1 MFTNILIKNMKII
14 KINHFFFLFTFLIII
29 SCKKDDEST
38 PLIDEAKSENLKP
51 LGASA
56 ADLLSQ
62 NTYSSLTLE
71 LAFTI
76 GFRPSQEAIDDFKS
90 FLESRINKPGGI
102 VFVETEIITPFVE
115 SQTIDDIRKIEDE
128 QRIHYTVADD
138 IAIFIYFSHAKASTD
153 SKISVT
159 LGTAY
164 RNTSVVIYQQTIREV
179 SISQNSDL
187 YVLEETTLQHEI
199 GHLFG
204 LVNIQEDDIHSEHE
218 DLAHRKHCK
227 VEDCLMYFETN
238 LPGSF
243 RNRINVPSLD
253 SLCMED
259 LQAKGGK

>member
-1 MFTNILIKNMKII
+1 
-14 KINHFFFLFTFLIII
+14 
-29 SCKKDDEST
+29 
-38 PLIDEAKSENLKP
+38 
-51 LGASA
+51 
-56 ADLLSQ
+56 
-62 NTYSSLTLE
+62 
-71 LAFTI
+71 
-76 GFRPSQEAIDDFKS
+76 
-90 FLESRINKPGGI
+90 
-102 VFVETEIITPFVE
+102 VETEIITPYVE
-115 SQTIDDIRKIEDE
+115 SQTIDDIREIEDE

-138 IAIFIYFSHAKASTD
+138 IAIFIYFSHAQASTD
-153 SKISVT
+153 SEISVT

-204 LVNIQEDDIHSEHE
+204 LVNILEDDIHSEHE

-227 VEDCLMYFETN
+227 VESCLMYFETN

-253 SLCMED
+253 SLCIED